1 LTGNM
6 TDIID
11 SAVTLNWLLLVVG
24 GLVAVMTTSM
34 SFYLGVMAGGLIVA
48 VNFHLLKRTVT
59 QMICP
64 DQVSQK
70 GRSLMGQVLVKYFI
84 RFAVSGIV
92 IFLLISNHMVHPLGL
107 LAGLSLVVASVFLVT
122 LFAVTRLIFKEAV

>member
-1 LTGNM
+1 M
-6 TDIID
+6 ID
-11 SAVTLNWLLLVVG
+11 RAVKFNWLLLVAG

-34 SFYLGVMAGGLIVA
+34 PFYLGVMAGGLIVA
-48 VNFHLLKRTVT
+48 VNFHLLKRTIT
-59 QMICP
+59 QTICP

-84 RFAVSGIV
+84 RFAVSGVV
-92 IFLLISNHMVHPLGL
+92 IFVLIANHMVHPLGL

-122 LFAVTRLIFKEAV
+122 LFAVTRLLFKEAV

>member
-1 LTGNM
+1 MTVNV

-11 SAVTLNWLLLVVG
+11 SAVTFNWLLLVVG

-59 QMICP
+59 QTICP

>member
-1 LTGNM
+1 M

-11 SAVTLNWLLLVVG
+11 SAVTFNWLLLVVG

-59 QMICP
+59 QTICP